1 MIALV
6 PTCNR
11 PELFARLVSRLEHFQ
26 VIGFV
31 NNTTPENLMKY
42 IALDL
47 PVNVRLIFTDIG
59 GEPKACHVETFRL
72 MLQYANEECL
82 IIEDDIVPCP
92 HFYYALLN
100 RIDILKTVRPRHPGH
115 PEFISGSFSG
125 SLPTETATANFT
137 LSPIYLPNRNSDF
150 YTGAVSHPVKF
161 DVFNF
166 IDQAWVDGNFYMTSG
181 VLAAMKEWLKDPV
194 TIFRSSSGIGRKN
207 SHEIH
212 RRGWKMYTSVPTLV
226 EHLDQDS
233 VMFGERRKQVPLI
246 AHFDTPSATQ

>member
-42 IALDL
+42 ISLDL
-47 PVNVRLIFTDIG
+47 PENVSLIFTDIA

-72 MLQYANEECL
+72 MLQYASDECL
-82 IIEDDIVPCP
+82 IIEDDVLPCP
-92 HFYYALLN
+92 NFQVAMQS
-100 RIDILKTVRPRHPGH
+100 RIDILKTA
-115 PEFISGSFSG
+115 
-125 SLPTETATANFT
+125 TATEHFV

-150 YTGAVSHPVKF
+150 YTGSISCPVRF
-161 DVFNF
+161 GYYHF

-194 TIFRSSSGIGRKN
+194 TIFRASSGIGRKN
-207 SHEIH
+207 SKEIH
-212 RRGWKMYTSVPTLV
+212 NRGWKMYTAVPTLV
-226 EHLDQDS
+226 AHLDQDS

-246 AHFDTPSATQ
+246 ARF

>member
-11 PELFARLVSRLEHFQ
+11 PELFARLVSRLEYFQ

-31 NNTTPENLMKY
+31 NNTTPENMMKY

-47 PVNVRLIFTDIG
+47 PVNVRLIFTDIE

-72 MLQYANEECL
+72 MLQYVNEECM
-82 IIEDDIVPCP
+82 IIEDDVLPCP
-92 HFYYALLN
+92 CFHAALHN
-100 RIDILKTVRPRHPGH
+100 RIDILKTQ
-115 PEFISGSFSG
+115 
-125 SLPTETATANFT
+125 AKNFV
-137 LSPIYLPNRNSDF
+137 LSPIYLPHRNSDF

-161 DVFNF
+161 DVFHF
-166 IDQAWVDGNFYMTSG
+166 IDQAWVDGNFYMTTG
-181 VLAAMKEWLKDPV
+181 VLTAMKEWLQDPV

-212 RRGWKMYTSVPTLV
+212 RRGWKMYTAVPTLV

-246 AHFDTPSATQ
+246 ARF